1 MKKWLVECH
10 IDNRE
15 QFYSREPPSG
25 IFYDAT
31 DDFVEAETEDDA
43 IELSTDWIA
52 EHTIRNAYDVETFD
66 DTVVVYGDD
75 GNVKEYYFE
84 FRAREVE

>member
-25 IFYDAT
+25 IFYD
-31 DDFVEAETEDDA
+31 
-43 IELSTDWIA
+43 
-52 EHTIRNAYDVETFD
+52 
-66 DTVVVYGDD
+66 TVVVYGDD